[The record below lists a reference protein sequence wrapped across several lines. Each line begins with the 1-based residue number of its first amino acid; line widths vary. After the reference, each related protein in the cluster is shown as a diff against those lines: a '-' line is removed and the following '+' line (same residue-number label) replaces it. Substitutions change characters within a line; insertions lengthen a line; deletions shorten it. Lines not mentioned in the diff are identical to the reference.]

1 MIGLSDGF
9 RGRRKKLYL
18 ISMKLTLLTI
28 FWSFLFIISLKS
40 QAPQVRW
47 IELKTEGI
55 TAVEGNLT
63 EGTDMQDLSWAWNS
77 AVACFPGTQAA
88 KFTGRH
94 VLYALELPSYTEL
107 EIDLIPSDKNAN
119 FSLYAYEV
127 GTVADNNTVP
137 NLSQCIRCEADY
149 KWDYKVKGKTQD
161 HTRHVRDILALA
173 NPYQVVIGVAGANE
187 LKEGAFK
194 LEIKKK

>member
-1 MIGLSDGF
+1 
-9 RGRRKKLYL
+9 
-18 ISMKLTLLTI
+18 MKVITLTI
-28 FWSFLFIISLKS
+28 LCSCFCFYYVSGQDPKPHWL
-40 QAPQVRW
+40 
-47 IELKTEGI
+47 ELNPDGV
-55 TAVEGNLT
+55 TAIEGNLA
-63 EGTDMQDLSWAWNS
+63 EGMDMPDLSWAWNS

-88 KFTGRH
+88 KFTGKH

-107 EIDLIPSDKNAN
+107 EIDLIPADKNAN

-127 GTVADNNTVP
+127 GTVAANNTVP

-173 NPYQVVIGVAGANE
+173 NPYQVVIGVAGADG
-187 LKEGAFK
+187 LKEGAFR